1 MPIDDEPPNEQPD
14 DPLDPDDPLEGD
26 NWAVDTALGVASI
39 FARTANA
46 VGSSIPGRLA
56 AGATKRLS
64 RPLAKEGH
72 EVREQIEED
81 AGPAAKRIMAQ
92 VTPRVVDVVDVD
104 SILGAIDID
113 AILNRIDIDAI
124 LNRIDLNALMER
136 IDIDA
141 LLDRIDVGAIIDKV
155 DINGIVEKLDID
167 SLVQNTEIGGIIA
180 KSTSGMASS
189 ALDMVRSQGVGLDG
203 FVERWVNRLTRRDP
217 STLPEGP
224 TLLVEQAPLA
234 LPPGDQADVA

>member
-1 MPIDDEPPNEQPD
+1 MRDTEVVPIDDEPPDDQPD
-14 DPLDPDDPLEGD
+14 DQLDDD

-46 VGSSIPGRLA
+46 VGSSMPGRLA
-56 AGATKRLS
+56 ASATKRLS

-72 EVREQIEED
+72 EVREQLEED
-81 AGPAAKRIMAQ
+81 AAPTAKRIMAQ

-104 SILGAIDID
+104 SILGAIDIN
-113 AILNRIDIDAI
+113 AILDRVDIDAI

-141 LLDRIDVGAIIDKV
+141 LLARIDVDAILDKV
-155 DINGIVEKLDID
+155 DINGIVERLDVD

-180 KSTSGMASS
+180 KSTSGMAST

-203 FVERWVNRLTRRDP
+203 FVERWVNRLTRRDA

-224 TLLVEQAPLA
+224 ALLVDPAPLA
-234 LPPGDQADVA
+234 LPPGEQVDVA